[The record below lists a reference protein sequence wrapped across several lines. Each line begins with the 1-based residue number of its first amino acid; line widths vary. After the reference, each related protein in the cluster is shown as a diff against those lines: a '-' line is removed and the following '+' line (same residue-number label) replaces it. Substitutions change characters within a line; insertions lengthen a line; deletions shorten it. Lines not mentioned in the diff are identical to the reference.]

1 MKIDKDLLRNICI
14 GFTVLFFINLLFIV
28 HNIVRYVYGLGMRQN
43 LVVMFYIMISLTTV
57 SRIVEFTFRA
67 IDPENSF
74 PPNVDVRIIFAE
86 DFAATFSVCVEIV
99 LTLTMLKLC
108 LALKLINGSIDLEQ
122 VKKWECLSIILV
134 VAYIIDY
141 IAFDIVFLSE
151 TFTGES
157 WVDWIDY
164 WIIANFLVLTLM
176 YTLVATVLQC
186 AMRRLVGNF
195 QKEIRSI
202 NC

>member
-1 MKIDKDLLRNICI
+1 MKIDTDLLRNICI
-14 GFTVLFFINLLFIV
+14 IFTVLFFINLLFTI

-43 LVVMFYIMISLTTV
+43 LIVLFYIMILLSTV
-57 SRIVEFTFRA
+57 SRIVEFTFRS
-67 IDPENSF
+67 IDPDNSF
-74 PPNVDVRIIFAE
+74 PPNIDVRILFAE
-86 DFAATFSVCVEIV
+86 VFAVTFSVCVEIV

-108 LALKLINGSIDLEQ
+108 LALKLINGSIDLDQ
-122 VKKWECLSIILV
+122 IKNWECLGIILV
-134 VAYIIDY
+134 IAYLINY
-141 IAFDIVFLSE
+141 MAMDIVFLSQ

-164 WIIANFLVLTLM
+164 WIIANFLVLTLL

-186 AMRRLVGNF
+186 AMKRMVGNF
-195 QKEIRSI
+195 KKEIRSI

>member
-1 MKIDKDLLRNICI
+1 MKIDTDLLQNICI
-14 GFTVLFFINLLFIV
+14 IFTVLFFINLLFTV

-43 LVVMFYIMISLTTV
+43 LIVLFYIMILLSTV
-57 SRIVEFTFRA
+57 FRIVEFTFRA
-67 IDPENSF
+67 IEPENSF
-74 PPNVDVRIIFAE
+74 PPNVDVRILFAE
-86 DFAATFSVCVEIV
+86 DFAVTFSVCVELV

-108 LALKLINGSIDLEQ
+108 LALKLISGSIGLRQ
-122 VKKWECLSIILV
+122 IKNWECLGIILCI
-134 VAYIIDY
+134 AYLINY
-141 IAFDIVFLSE
+141 IALDIVFLSE

-164 WIIANFLVLTLM
+164 WIIASFLILTLM

-186 AMRRLVGNF
+186 AMKRMVGNF
-195 QKEIRSI
+195 KKEIRSI